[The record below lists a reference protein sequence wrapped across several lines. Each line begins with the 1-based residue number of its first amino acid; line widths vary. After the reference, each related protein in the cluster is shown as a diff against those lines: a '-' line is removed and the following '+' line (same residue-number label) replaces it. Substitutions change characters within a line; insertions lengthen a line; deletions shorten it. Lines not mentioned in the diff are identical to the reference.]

1 MRTNRLIGW
10 LAWAAIAFTVSPA
23 WAQEFPS
30 RPITLVAPFPPGTVT
45 DNVTRPLAQALQEIL
60 GQPVI
65 VDNRAGAQGVIGATF
80 VARSKPD
87 GYTLLVAS
95 STMFVGTHLYKNV
108 PYDPLG
114 FQPVANIG
122 ATSMMMMVKD
132 SSPIKSLADFIDA
145 AKSQREPPTVAFGSP
160 SAQMVMTMFSNAAG
174 VKLTPISYRG
184 TPQALID
191 LAGGQV
197 DAAVVDIGNG
207 VAQIQSGRL
216 RALAISANARSSAA
230 PNVPILAETFPGVAM
245 ETIIAVV
252 APAGTPV
259 AVVERLDRAIRS
271 ALARPEIKARYAAL
285 TTEVKPL
292 SSAELARL
300 LKTDVPKWEALIK
313 GAGIEP
319 Q

>member
-1 MRTNRLIGW
+1 MRTNRLTAW
-10 LAWAAIAFTVSPA
+10 LATAALALA
-23 WAQEFPS
+23 AAAAGAQEFPS

-60 GQPVI
+60 GQTVI

-87 GYTLLVAS
+87 GYTLLVGS
-95 STMFVGTHLYKNV
+95 STMFVGTSLYKNV
-108 PYDPLG
+108 PYDPLA

-122 ATSMMMMVKD
+122 STSMMFMVRE
-132 SSPIKSLADFIDA
+132 SSPIKTLADFIEA
-145 AKSQREPPTVAFGSP
+145 AKSQREPVNVGFGSP
-160 SAQMVMTMFSNAAG
+160 SAQMVMTMFANAAA

-207 VAQIQSGRL
+207 VAQIHSGRL
-216 RALAISANARSSAA
+216 RALAISANSRSSA
-230 PNVPILAETFPGVAM
+230 VPGVPTLAETFPGVAM

-252 APAGTPV
+252 APAGTPPPIV
-259 AVVERLDRAIRS
+259 DRLDRAIRS

-292 SSAELARL
+292 SATELTRL

>member
-1 MRTNRLIGW
+1 MGREQGLQLSRIFFKRALIGKF
-10 LAWAAIAFTVSPA
+10 LEGCEV
-23 WAQEFPS
+23 
-30 RPITLVAPFPPGTVT
+30 
-45 DNVTRPLAQALQEIL
+45 
-60 GQPVI
+60 
-65 VDNRAGAQGVIGATF
+65 GAE
-80 VARSKPD
+80 
-87 GYTLLVAS
+87 
-95 STMFVGTHLYKNV
+95 
-108 PYDPLG
+108 LG

-122 ATSMMMMVKD
+122 ATSMMFMVKE
-132 SSPIKSLADFIDA
+132 SSSIKSLADFIEA
-145 AKSQREPPTVAFGSP
+145 AKSQREPLTVGYGSP
-160 SAQMVMTMFSNAAG
+160 SAQMVMTLFSNAAG

-197 DAAVVDIGNG
+197 DAAVVDLSNG
-207 VAQIQSGRL
+207 VAQVHSGRL
-216 RALAISANARSSAA
+216 RALAISANARSSAV
-230 PNVPILAETFPGVAM
+230 PNVPTLAEAFPGVAM

-252 APAGTPV
+252 APAGTPP

-271 ALARPEIKARYAAL
+271 ALARPDIKARYAAL

-300 LKTDVPKWEALIK
+300 LKTDVPQWEALIK

>member
-1 MRTNRLIGW
+1 MRTSRFIGW
-10 LAWAAIAFTVSPA
+10 VAWAAIAFTALPA

-95 STMFVGTHLYKNV
+95 STMFVGTSLYKNV

-122 ATSMMMMVKD
+122 STSMMLMVKD

-230 PNVPILAETFPGVAM
+230 PNVPTLAETFPGVAM

-252 APAGTPV
+252 APAGTPP

-292 SSAELARL
+292 STAELARL